1 MPVGSQMLLAPDTP
15 QRSRAGSSYEFGN
28 SALDLGG
35 RWKARQIAVVKATN
49 PNSLPLAASLIY
61 LNTMQPTI
69 ILEAGHA
76 TLRGFTNLLRWL
88 FAPYRLPLESY
99 YNWMCG

>member
-1 MPVGSQMLLAPDTP
+1 MPVGSQTLLAPYTP
-15 QRSRAGSSYEFGN
+15 DALMLAAATN
-28 SALDLGG
+28 LVIAALDLGG